1 MKTIDLSHTSPDIDN
16 LLAQA
21 RQDDLVVRLADGT
34 EFILIAVDEFDQ
46 EIAKSRNNPRLI
58 ALLKE
63 RATQTATVPL
73 EEVKQRLKL

>member
-34 EFILIAVDEFDQ
+34 EFILIALDEFDQ